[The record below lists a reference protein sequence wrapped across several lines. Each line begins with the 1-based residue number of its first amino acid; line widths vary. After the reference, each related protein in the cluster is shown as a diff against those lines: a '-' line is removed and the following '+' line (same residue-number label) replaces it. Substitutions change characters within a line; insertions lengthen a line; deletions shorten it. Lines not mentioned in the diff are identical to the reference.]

1 MNQPPLK
8 EAGDAFARFV
18 QLIARLRAPGGCPWD
33 REQTHESLKPMTLE
47 EAYEVVE
54 AIDRRD
60 DQELAGELGDL
71 LLQVVF
77 HAQLATEGGRFT
89 IADVIERVFEKMVHR
104 HPHVFADH
112 PAATPGEVLRNWEA
126 IKEEERDRKGKA
138 SDASMLDSVSRSL
151 PATMEAFQMTTKV
164 SRVGFDWPDVTSVL
178 AKLEEEV
185 GELKEAIAAG
195 AGPAAVGEDGRDP
208 DEIEDAVALGDEA
221 RAPRA
226 QGRQVPHVKSDAGAV
241 DPQRVGRTV
250 SDGRPNRERRQHDRA
265 CAQHA
270 AQGPVL
276 LGQVSRRAIG
286 DAMGKLRHVV
296 PPGRQC
302 IPWQNSR

>member
-1 MNQPPLK
+1 VDNIGAMNEPPPK
-8 EAGDAFARFV
+8 EAGAAFTRFV
-18 QLIARLRAPGGCPWD
+18 ELIARLRAPGGCPWD

-54 AIDRRD
+54 AIDRGD

-89 IADVIERVFEKMVHR
+89 IADVIQRVLDKMVRR

-126 IKEEERDRKGKA
+126 LKEEERAGRGKS

-164 SRVGFDWPDVTSVL
+164 SRVGFDWPDATSVL

-185 GELKEAIAAG
+185 GELKEAVAAG
-195 AGPAAVGEDGRDP
+195 EGPAAVGEEIGDLLFVIVNLSRRLGVDP
-208 DEIEDAVALGDEA
+208 ESALKAGNRKFRRRFQYVEERLRARGKRPADSSLEEMDALWDEA
-221 RAPRA
+221 KQREGPGEDDQTGAGPR
-226 QGRQVPHVKSDAGAV
+226 GV
-241 DPQRVGRTV
+241 
-250 SDGRPNRERRQHDRA
+250 E
-265 CAQHA
+265 
-270 AQGPVL
+270 
-276 LGQVSRRAIG
+276 
-286 DAMGKLRHVV
+286 
-296 PPGRQC
+296 
-302 IPWQNSR
+302 

>member
-1 MNQPPLK
+1 MDQPPPK

-33 REQTHESLKPMTLE
+33 REQTHETLKPMTLE

-54 AIDRRD
+54 AIDRGD

-89 IADVIERVFEKMVHR
+89 IADVIERVFEKMVRR

-126 IKEEERDRKGKA
+126 LKEEERAGKGKG

-164 SRVGFDWPDVTSVL
+164 SRVGFDWPDAASVL
-178 AKLEEEV
+178 TKLEEEV
-185 GELKEAIAAG
+185 GELKEAVAAG
-195 AGPAAVGEDGRDP
+195 EGPTAVGEEIGDLLFVIVNLSRRLGVDPESALKAGNRKFRRRFRYVEERLRARGKRPADSSLEEMDG
-208 DEIEDAVALGDEA
+208 LWDEA
-221 RAPRA
+221 K
-226 QGRQVPHVKSDAGAV
+226 RQEGSAEGD
-241 DPQRVGRTV
+241 QR
-250 SDGRPNRERRQHDRA
+250 
-265 CAQHA
+265 
-270 AQGPVL
+270 GP
-276 LGQVSRRAIG
+276 GSRG
-286 DAMGKLRHVV
+286 VV
-296 PPGRQC
+296 
-302 IPWQNSR
+302 